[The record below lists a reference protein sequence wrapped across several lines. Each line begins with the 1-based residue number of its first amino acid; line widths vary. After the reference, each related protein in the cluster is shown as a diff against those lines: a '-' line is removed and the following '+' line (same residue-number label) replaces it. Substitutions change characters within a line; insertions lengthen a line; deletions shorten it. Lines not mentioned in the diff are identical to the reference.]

1 METFTMN
8 TRLIDIL
15 LLEIIDAYEPANA
28 NASREERLAQA
39 KQALFG
45 VKQDVGRE
53 PINDDKAMLAMA
65 RAALEDNAPTLAYEL
80 IAARARLKGETY
92 DSEVPPSPKLQSLR
106 ALAMAATKD
115 PKTPKLSRHSDEAA
129 YRRLKRKVANGDYT
143 LGDLLQ
149 IEEIED
155 RTSPELEVVGT
166 ILGLLQ
172 TLGVK
177 VGRNGAN

>member
-1 METFTMN
+1 MDV
-8 TRLIDIL
+8 RLIDLL
-15 LLEIIDAYEPANA
+15 LLEIIDAHEPASA

-65 RAALEDNAPTLAYEL
+65 RAALEDNAPTIAHEL
-80 IAARARLKGETY
+80 LAARARLKGETY
-92 DSEVPPSPKLQSLR
+92 DKEAPPSPELQSLR
-106 ALAMAATKD
+106 AMAMAAMRD

-155 RTSPELEVVGT
+155 RTSPELEVVET

-172 TLGVK
+172 MLGVK
-177 VGRNGAN
+177 VGRNATD